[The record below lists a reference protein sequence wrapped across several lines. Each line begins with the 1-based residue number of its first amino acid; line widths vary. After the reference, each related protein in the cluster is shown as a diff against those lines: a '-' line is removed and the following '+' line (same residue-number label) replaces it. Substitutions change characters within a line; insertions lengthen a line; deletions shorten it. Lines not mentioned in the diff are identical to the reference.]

1 MVPDQARPP
10 ADAPLTRRKAGA
22 QMPDTGL
29 IPLHAEGA
37 AGASPEAR
45 LAATD
50 VHSMLTSFSAGVQRG
65 LAEARR
71 GSG

>member
-1 MVPDQARPP
+1 
-10 ADAPLTRRKAGA
+10 
-22 QMPDTGL
+22 MPDTGVL
-29 IPLHAEGA
+29 PLHADGTA
-37 AGASPEAR
+37 DASPEAR